1 MRFTTIFAA
10 ALLAMIPAAAQT
22 TQKLNVGKA
31 EDYGLTY
38 SLPRTAVDVTVEA
51 LFTERTPGEFS
62 NYARRYLNISD
73 AITEP
78 SVDVQLQAVVID
90 THGVADDANRW
101 SVKFKAGAPMFAVL
115 DPKGALLSLN
125 TEQTVTPQAATLPVA
140 REAAPTPLEV
150 PAAREAMTEEMIR
163 SASMSKRA
171 ELAARRI
178 FELRQMRSDLMSGQA
193 DNTPPDGQ
201 SLQLAL
207 DNISAQE
214 AALTAMFAGT
224 VKTYTRVATGML
236 LPSGGDESESKVLMR
251 LSPLDGFVGSD
262 DLSGEPI
269 TVTVSVTE
277 HATLPLN
284 EKGEQ
289 KRFPK
294 GGVAY
299 NIPGTA
305 KVTVSYRDQ
314 VVATQNVLLSQAG
327 VVFGLEP
334 NLFSDKKA
342 PNRLQLNPATGAI
355 ILLGPA
361 N

>member
-1 MRFTTIFAA
+1 MRIVNILAA
-10 ALLAMIPAAAQT
+10 ALLAAVPAAAQN
-22 TQKLNVGKA
+22 TQKFNIGKA

-51 LFTERTPGEFS
+51 LFTERTPGEFA
-62 NYARRYLNISD
+62 NYARRYLNITD
-73 AITEP
+73 AITQP
-78 SVDVQLQAVVID
+78 STTVEVQAVVVD
-90 THGVADDANRW
+90 TRGVADDANRW
-101 SVKFKAGAPMFAVL
+101 SVKFKSGSPMYAVL

-125 TEQTVTPQAATLPVA
+125 TEQTAAVQHQTLPAA
-140 REAAPTPLEV
+140 REAAPTALEL

-163 SASMSKRA
+163 SASLSKRA

-178 FELRQMRSDLMSGQA
+178 FELREMRSDLMSGQA

-224 VKTYTRVATGML
+224 VKTYTRVATGTLM
-236 LPSGGDESESKVLMR
+236 PSGGDESESKVLLR
-251 LSPLDGFVGSD
+251 LSPLDGFVGAD

-269 TVTVSVTE
+269 TVSVSVTE

-289 KRFPK
+289 KRMPK
-294 GGVAY
+294 NAVAY
-299 NIPGTA
+299 SIPGTA
-305 KVTVSYRDQ
+305 RVTVSYRDR
-314 VVATQNVLLSQAG
+314 VLATANVQLSQAG
-327 VVFGLEP
+327 VVFGLDP
-334 NLFSDKKA
+334 DLFSDKKA
-342 PNRLQLNPATGAI
+342 PSRLQLSPVTGAVV
-355 ILLGPA
+355 LLGPA
-361 N
+361 Q

>member
-1 MRFTTIFAA
+1 MRYTTIFAA
-10 ALLAMIPAAAQT
+10 ALLAILPATAQN
-22 TQKLNVGKA
+22 TQKFNIGKV

-51 LFTERTPGEFS
+51 EFTERKPGEFH

-73 AITEP
+73 AIVEP
-78 SVDVQLQAVVID
+78 SVEVKVNTVVVD

-101 SVKFKAGAPMFAVL
+101 SVKFKSGAPMYAIL

-125 TEQTVTPQAATLPVA
+125 TEQTVTPQAAALPVA
-140 REAAPTPLEV
+140 REAQPTPLEV

-178 FELRQMRSDLMSGQA
+178 FELRQMRSDLMAGQA
-193 DNTPPDGQ
+193 DNTPPDGL

-224 VKTYTRVATGML
+224 VKNYTRVATASMV
-236 LPSGGDESESKVLMR
+236 PAGGDESESKILLR
-251 LSPLDGFVGSD
+251 LSPMDGFVAAD

-269 TVTVSVTE
+269 SVTVSVTE

-294 GGVAY
+294 NGVAY
-299 NIPGTA
+299 NLPGTA
-305 KVTVSYRDQ
+305 KVSVSYRDQ
-314 VVATQNVLLSQAG
+314 VVATESVQLSQAG
-327 VVFGLEP
+327 VVFGLDP
-334 NLFSDKKA
+334 DLFSDKKA
-342 PNRLQLNPATGAI
+342 PSRLQLNPTTGAVV
-355 ILLGPA
+355 LLGPA